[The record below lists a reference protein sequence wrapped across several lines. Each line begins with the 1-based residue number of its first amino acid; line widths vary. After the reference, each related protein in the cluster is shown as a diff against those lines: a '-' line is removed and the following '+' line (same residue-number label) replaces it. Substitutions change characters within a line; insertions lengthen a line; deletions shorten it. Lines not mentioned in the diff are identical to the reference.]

1 MDSAIEGMDDRGCIY
16 IQCCALTSDVDV
28 FAGMKTVLGVLAHIF
43 PRVLVRRVTD
53 QVNHSKRPCIL

>member
-1 MDSAIEGMDDRGCIY
+1 MTGAVY

-43 PRVLVRRVTD
+43 PCVVVRRVPD
-53 QVNHSKRPCIL
+53 LVNHSKRPRHL